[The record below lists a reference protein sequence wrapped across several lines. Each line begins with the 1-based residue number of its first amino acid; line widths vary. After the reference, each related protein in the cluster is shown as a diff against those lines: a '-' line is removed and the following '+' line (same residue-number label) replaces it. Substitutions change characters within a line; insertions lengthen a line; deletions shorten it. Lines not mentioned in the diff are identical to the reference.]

1 MGIKQTELRSFIEP
15 EGSGFIYETARSFL
29 KRHSNPETLLAQLKG
44 LLACGE
50 LSSCTDLIQL
60 IIREAHS
67 LSDDCRIYLLRA
79 QVAFEECKDFS
90 EVQAWLKQAQHC
102 KGHHPDSDEWNL
114 LFLALNDLQEGDYS
128 TGRSRLTELLDK
140 DSVKQLAQYSLA
152 HHLFWKNEDPQYA
165 LQLTEELCLE
175 RPGFVKAWSL
185 LGFICN
191 RMGFKERA
199 QEAFA
204 NCLKH
209 ETNPEKIEFYRQQLA
224 S

>member
-15 EGSGFIYETARSFL
+15 ETSGFIYETARSFL
-29 KRHSNPETLLAQLKG
+29 RRHSNPETLLAQLKG
-44 LLACGE
+44 LLARGE
-50 LSSCTDLIQL
+50 LASCKDLIQL

-79 QVAFEECKDFS
+79 QVAFEECDGIC
-90 EVQAWLKQAQHC
+90 EVKAWVKQAQFYKDHQ
-102 KGHHPDSDEWNL
+102 PDSDEWNL
-114 LFLALNDLQEGDYS
+114 LFLALNDLQDGDYNA
-128 TGRSRLTELLDK
+128 GRLRLADLLDK

-165 LQLTEELCLE
+165 LVLIEGLCAE

>member
-1 MGIKQTELRSFIEP
+1 ML
-15 EGSGFIYETARSFL
+15 AR
-29 KRHSNPETLLAQLKG
+29 
-44 LLACGE
+44 GE
-50 LSSCTDLIQL
+50 LSGCKDLIQL

-67 LSDDCRIYLLRA
+67 LSDDCRVYLLRA
-79 QVAFEECKDFS
+79 QVAFEECEDFG
-90 EVQAWLKQAQHC
+90 EVKAWVEQAQFC
-102 KGHHPDSDEWNL
+102 KGHQPDSDEWNS
-114 LFLALNDLQEGDYS
+114 LFQALNDLQEGDY
-128 TGRSRLTELLDK
+128 TNGRQRLTELLDK
-140 DSVKQLAQYSLA
+140 DSVKQVAQYSLA

-165 LQLTEELCLE
+165 LQLIEELCE
-175 RPGFVKAWSL
+175 QRPGFVKAWSL

-191 RMGFKERA
+191 RVGFKERA